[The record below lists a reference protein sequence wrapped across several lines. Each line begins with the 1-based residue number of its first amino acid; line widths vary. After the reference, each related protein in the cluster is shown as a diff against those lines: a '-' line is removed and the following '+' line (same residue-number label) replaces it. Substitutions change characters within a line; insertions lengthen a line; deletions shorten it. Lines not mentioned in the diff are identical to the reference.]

1 MWYSGSEEARQTKT
15 TIPDD
20 GRRKSQRGVMS
31 ERTRTEARQG
41 RREGDMPSTSTSV
54 YDPRKGSEPKQKD
67 DGRHGGQGSVR
78 SRMIT
83 KLEATLKR
91 GPRVSGRA
99 RKVMMEEAAVEERY

>member
-1 MWYSGSEEARQTKT
+1 MG
-15 TIPDD
+15 
-20 GRRKSQRGVMS
+20 

-41 RREGDMPSTSTSV
+41 RREGDMPRTSTSV
-54 YDPRKGSEPKQKD
+54 YDPRKGKAECEPKQKD

-99 RKVMMEEAAVEERY
+99 RKAIVEEAAVEERY

>member
-1 MWYSGSEEARQTKT
+1 
-15 TIPDD
+15 
-20 GRRKSQRGVMS
+20 MS

-41 RREGDMPSTSTSV
+41 RREGDMPRTSTSV

-99 RKVMMEEAAVEERY
+99 RKAITQRKSGTKLTTRLLLLQYCFFWSVQSVKHAGLAH

>member
-1 MWYSGSEEARQTKT
+1 MRGLELRRGKEEGKVTCHAQAQAYTIQERARQC
-15 TIPDD
+15 
-20 GRRKSQRGVMS
+20 
-31 ERTRTEARQG
+31 
-41 RREGDMPSTSTSV
+41 
-54 YDPRKGSEPKQKD
+54 EPKQED

-99 RKVMMEEAAVEERY
+99 RKAMMEEAAVEERY